1 MPVRPSRSNSDSSI
15 RHMANS
21 SPASSYRPTSI
32 RERETSPINAFNQ
45 LSLDRSLTPP
55 KAPRLA
61 PQVTHDPKYTRH
73 IRSQVLRNTSGTP
86 SAASTDDE
94 DDQDER
100 GRGGIDEEAK
110 SWLELRDGRGWKRNG
125 KYKGVNKR
133 GEIKNDLTNQLPPEI
148 LIQIFRYLPGNKDLL
163 SVLLV
168 SRFWCLC
175 AFSLLWY
182 KPTLPTITQLASI
195 IRVIHSPTRSLPY
208 ANAIR
213 RLPLIQLG
221 PTLTDELFTSLSVC
235 SRLERL
241 NISGA
246 DKLTS
251 GALRNVIACVP
262 NLVSLDL
269 TGVINTDDAVLVVVG
284 ETCKKLQAINL
295 SECRL
300 VGDEGVLA
308 LAKESRVLRR
318 IKFDKCHRI
327 TQKSLIPLI
336 RACPLVLEY
345 DLQDVIS
352 LSSSVLHTVFLHASH
367 LRELRVNGCVSLDE
381 NCIPNLLDLSE
392 MQDDWIA
399 KVSEDVGIKV
409 EPAEGVTMLRPV
421 TTTFEYLRVVDMTGC
436 TDLGDKAVDN
446 LITNAPKL
454 RQLTLNKCPA
464 LTDKSLESIGKLG
477 KHLHNLHLGHV
488 SLITDDGVINLAKSC
503 TRLRYLD
510 LACCTLLTDA
520 CVAEIGENMPKL
532 KRFGLVKVTNI
543 TDEAIYSLVRKH
555 TSLERVHLSY
565 CDQLSV
571 KAIAYLLNK
580 LAHIKHLSLTG
591 VSSFKVPELQEFCR
605 PPPDFFNDHQ
615 RAAFCVF
622 SGSRVVELRDYLNNH
637 YLPSMEIDTSED
649 SGHDGAASSTSSL
662 TIPRAAPTPDHSSI
676 SNSIPQHSSLVYR
689 RSLSNLN
696 DAWEDAAP
704 PISPTPMSRPQPP
717 HLFTTS
723 IQYQSAQPGENA
735 PFPIASTSTSPPA
748 FMSSSSARPTSNL
761 TSATPSYFNISLS
774 PSLHNRFAYGD
785 TTLPPHLD
793 YLVHPSQESSRSSSI
808 SSNGDRLPFIPHQ
821 GVSDR
826 SRGPDAPSRRDR
838 PSGPRVPSGS
848 YNVSPSFA
856 NEFTSYWPGEGRLPR
871 ASDSGIGIT
880 RAHSAEEHMTQV
892 TNLSQ
897 RSSANGSLS
906 SGAGAQREGGRG
918 PRWLQR
924 FGNGR

>member
-1 MPVRPSRSNSDSSI
+1 MPVRPSRSSSDSSLP
-15 RHMANS
+15 HPANS
-21 SPASSYRPTSI
+21 SSTSSYRHTSN
-32 RERETSPINAFNQ
+32 RERETLPINAFNQ
-45 LSLDRSLTPP
+45 LSLDRSLTQS

-73 IRSQVLRNTSGTP
+73 KRTQVLRNTSGTP
-86 SAASTDDE
+86 SVASTDDE

-100 GRGGIDEEAK
+100 GKFGIDEEAK
-110 SWLELRDGRGWKRNG
+110 NWLELGDGQGWRIGRYRN
-125 KYKGVNKR
+125 VNKR

-195 IRVIHSPTRSLPY
+195 VRVIHSPSRSLPY

-251 GALRNVIACVP
+251 RALRNVIACVP

-295 SECRL
+295 SDCKL

-352 LSSSVLHTVFLHASH
+352 LSSSVLHNVFLHASH

-381 NCIPNLLDLSE
+381 NCIPNLLDLCE
-392 MQDDWIA
+392 MQDDGIA
-399 KVSEDVGIKV
+399 KASEAVGIKID
-409 EPAEGVTMLRPV
+409 PAEGITMLRPV

-436 TDLGDKAVDN
+436 TELGDKAVDN
-446 LITNAPKL
+446 LVTNAPKL
-454 RQLTLNKCPA
+454 RQLTLSKCPS

-488 SLITDDGVINLAKSC
+488 GLITDNGVINLARSC

-510 LACCTLLTDA
+510 LACCALLTDA

-543 TDEAIYSLVRKH
+543 TDDAIYSLVRRH

-571 KAIAYLLNK
+571 KAVAYLLNK
-580 LAHIKHLSLTG
+580 LPHIKHLSLTG

-622 SGSRVVELRDYLNNH
+622 SGSRVIDLRDYLNNH
-637 YLPSMEIDTSED
+637 YLPYMEVDTSED

-662 TIPRAAPTPDHSSI
+662 TIPRAAPTPEHSFI
-676 SNSIPQHSSLVYR
+676 SNSAPQYSSLVYR
-689 RSLSNLN
+689 PSFSNLN
-696 DAWEDAAP
+696 
-704 PISPTPMSRPQPP
+704 
-717 HLFTTS
+717 
-723 IQYQSAQPGENA
+723 
-735 PFPIASTSTSPPA
+735 
-748 FMSSSSARPTSNL
+748 
-761 TSATPSYFNISLS
+761 
-774 PSLHNRFAYGD
+774 
-785 TTLPPHLD
+785 
-793 YLVHPSQESSRSSSI
+793 
-808 SSNGDRLPFIPHQ
+808 
-821 GVSDR
+821 
-826 SRGPDAPSRRDR
+826 
-838 PSGPRVPSGS
+838 
-848 YNVSPSFA
+848 
-856 NEFTSYWPGEGRLPR
+856 
-871 ASDSGIGIT
+871 
-880 RAHSAEEHMTQV
+880 
-892 TNLSQ
+892 
-897 RSSANGSLS
+897 
-906 SGAGAQREGGRG
+906 GA
-918 PRWLQR
+918 
-924 FGNGR
+924 